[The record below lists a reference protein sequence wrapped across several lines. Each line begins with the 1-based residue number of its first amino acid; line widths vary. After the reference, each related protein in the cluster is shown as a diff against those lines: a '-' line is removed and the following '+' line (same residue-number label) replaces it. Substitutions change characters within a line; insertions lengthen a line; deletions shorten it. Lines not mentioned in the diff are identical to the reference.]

1 MCIFIIFV
9 INDSKDIDFVTYYQ
23 QTFVNFTIM
32 NNKEVFVVGLMSGT
46 SLDGVDLVYVKF
58 LNDNFRNFD
67 ILHSE
72 TVSYS
77 KKWKSTLQNSI
88 NYSSDDLT
96 ALNIEYGSFLGGVIN
111 DFIDKFQ
118 IENIDFIA
126 SHGHTVLHQP
136 HKGITLQIGDGQIIA
151 NATKQKVICDFRT
164 QDVAL
169 GGQGAPLVPIGDEL
183 LFSNYD
189 YCLNLGGFSNISFND
204 KGVRI
209 AFDICPVNIVLNH
222 YVNKLGLEYD
232 DSGKIASNGQL
243 NKQLLEA
250 LNSIDFYS
258 QNPPKSLGLEWVKEN
273 IFPLIDHLETNVSSI
288 LRTFVE
294 HVAIQIS
301 KVIKDSN
308 SVLITGGG
316 AFNSF
321 LINRIEDVSNSKIVL
336 PKTELIDFKEA
347 LIFAF
352 LGLLKSGNQVNCL
365 SSVTGAKKDHS
376 SGMVFLPSGI

>member
-1 MCIFIIFV
+1 
-9 INDSKDIDFVTYYQ
+9 
-23 QTFVNFTIM
+23 M
-32 NNKEVFVVGLMSGT
+32 NKNEIFVVGLMSGT

-58 LNDNFRNFD
+58 LNDDYQNFD

-88 NYSSDDLT
+88 NFSSDELKD
-96 ALNIEYGSFLGGVIN
+96 LNIKYGSFLGNVIN
-111 DFIDKFQ
+111 DFVDKYRID
-118 IENIDFIA
+118 IIDFIA

-136 HKGITLQIGDGQIIA
+136 HSGITLQIGDGQTIA
-151 NATKQKVICDFRT
+151 NTTKQKVICDFRT

-189 YCLNLGGFSNISFND
+189 YCLNLGGFSNISFNNN
-204 KGVRI
+204 GVRI

-232 DSGKIASNGQL
+232 DSGKNASKGKIN
-243 NKQLLEA
+243 NQLLVA

-273 IFPLIDHLETNVSSI
+273 IFPLIDRLEADVSSV

-301 KVIKDSN
+301 EIIKDN
-308 SVLITGGG
+308 KSVLVTGGG

-321 LINRIEDVSNSKIVL
+321 LMNRIKEVSNSNIVL
-336 PKTELIDFKEA
+336 PKVELIDFKEA

-352 LGLLKSGNQVNCL
+352 LGVLRFNNQVNCL
-365 SSVTGAKKDHS
+365 SSVTGAKMDHS
-376 SGMVFLPSGI
+376 SGMIFLPFEL

>member
-1 MCIFIIFV
+1 
-9 INDSKDIDFVTYYQ
+9 
-23 QTFVNFTIM
+23 M
-32 NNKEVFVVGLMSGT
+32 NKKEFFVVGLMSGT
-46 SLDGVDLVYVKF
+46 SLDGIDLVYVKF
-58 LNDNFRNFD
+58 LNDNYQDFD

-88 NYSSDDLT
+88 GFSSDDLT
-96 ALNIEYGSFLGGVIN
+96 ALNIEYGAFLGGVIN

-118 IENIDFIA
+118 IEDIDFIA

-189 YCLNLGGFSNISFND
+189 YCLNLGGFSNISFN
-204 KGVRI
+204 KNGVRI

-232 DSGKIASNGQL
+232 DSGGIASKGKL
-243 NKQLLEA
+243 NHQLLTA

-273 IFPLIDHLETNVSSI
+273 IFPLIDRLETDISSI

-301 KVIKDSN
+301 KIIKDNN

-321 LINRIEDVSNSKIVL
+321 LMNRIEDVSKSKIML

-347 LIFAF
+347 LLFAF
-352 LGLLKSGNQVNCL
+352 LGVLRFNNQINCL
-365 SSVTGAKKDHS
+365 SSVTGAKMDHS
-376 SGMVFLPSGI
+376 SGDIFLPLGI